1 MKKAIVIF
9 TLALFTIGCACNN
22 EQDKKKES
30 APNKI
35 TVSQDDSKTKL
46 VGAFA
51 DQKKLTED
59 DKLIFQ
65 EAFKDF
71 KTTNKYTPITVAKQV
86 VAGTNYMF
94 ICDVTSK
101 DGDKFKEEVLIF
113 KPLPHTKKSANI
125 VKINKVK

>member
-1 MKKAIVIF
+1 MKKETLIF

-22 EQDKKKES
+22 EQDKKIES
-30 APNKI
+30 VNKTTI
-35 TVSQDDSKTKL
+35 SQDDRKTKL
-46 VGAFA
+46 VGAFT

-59 DKLIFQ
+59 DKIIFQ

-125 VKINKVK
+125 VKINKLK